1 MDRKSGE
8 LNCGGG
14 AEKRVKQYFLPT
26 KVSQRIPVAYP
37 SIISLNY
44 KILTLH
50 AYKGGSDSLWAV
62 L

>member
-50 AYKGGSDSLWAV
+50 AYKQRGF
-62 L
+62 